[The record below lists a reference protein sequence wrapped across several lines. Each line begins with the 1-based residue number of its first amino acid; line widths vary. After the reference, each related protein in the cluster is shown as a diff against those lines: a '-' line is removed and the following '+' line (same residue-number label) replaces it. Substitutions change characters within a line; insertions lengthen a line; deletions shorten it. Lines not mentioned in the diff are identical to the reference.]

1 MQVRQ
6 LAEAKQAELNA
17 KILQLESHIHW
28 LQRDNQR
35 LQQEPKQAEDIRTSS
50 AATPAQ
56 AAAAASEIMVKMCLS
71 KQARRFQHLS
81 SCHGRAN
88 PQA

>member
-1 MQVRQ
+1 LTVVFSVQVRQ

-35 LQQEPKQAEDIRTSS
+35 LQQEPKQAEDIRASS
-50 AATPAQ
+50 AGAPAQ
-56 AAAAASEIMVKMCLS
+56 TAAASSELMVRVYFYNKLDS
-71 KQARRFQHLS
+71 TS
-81 SCHGRAN
+81 T
-88 PQA
+88 